1 MPRLYAYHQSML
13 FRLIMGLRRLSVSID
28 RKNHSANCLKLD
40 APHYQELSQVL
51 KLV

>member
-1 MPRLYAYHQSML
+1 MPRLYAYHQSMSS
-13 FRLIMGLRRLSVSID
+13 RLIMGLRRLSVSTG

-40 APHYQELSQVL
+40 APHYQELPQVL